1 MEHLNNDS
9 DEQNFDTPDSGSQ
22 TSYSDFS
29 NSDSQHVN
37 ESPTNFSSTP
47 EGEIGKRPRTPYRKD
62 STSYGDSGQPREY
75 QRREHD
81 NPRNPGY
88 YPPRQ
93 DYYDNRNDSRSDNRY
108 DNRNDNRSDSRS
120 DNRYDNRNDN
130 RNNYSNRPSGY
141 SDNRYGSRDND
152 RREYQPR
159 PPYRAPDQYRPNN
172 YGDSR
177 PPREYQPRPP
187 YRAPDQYRPNNYG
200 DSRPPREYQPRP
212 PYRAPEGAPRQ
223 NYDRPP
229 NTYSRD
235 NVENRQSY
243 EGRPQYTP
251 RPNYGDRPQYD
262 RRYTRD
268 DAPQRPPYQN
278 RSENEGSRYGGE
290 RIMRSR
296 NHNPDS
302 RYSNDYQGRDDYRQ
316 NYENRPIT
324 LVKAISKC
332 DYGSPRICLRAI
344 REGLVAVNGEIVTN
358 PNARVRINY
367 DMFEIKGIPVNQ
379 KLDKMYIAIHKG
391 RHFAGSNEQNSPTIY
406 RLMRQKTGWFAPLGC
421 LEIASSGMLLFTND
435 IDCKRTYGIELQ
447 NIAKTY
453 RIKVH
458 RPLQSIEEVDRI
470 LDFVR
475 TQTEEHVSV
484 VLERAN
490 TRNCWLRIQARTS
503 TPKDLRTA
511 LKEYGLETLSF
522 ERTTLGHLSTKDF
535 HPGSWRRLDAAEIE
549 KLIAESNETIE
560 PYIVPDDYKVVPPA
574 SPVQKSDAPNKAAWR
589 IIHRTWCEEL
599 RKQM

>member
-1 MEHLNNDS
+1 MEHLHNDS
-9 DEQNFDTPDSGSQ
+9 DEQNFDTADSGSQ

-37 ESPTNFSSTP
+37 ESPANFSSTP
-47 EGEIGKRPRTPYRKD
+47 EGDLEKRPRTPYRKD
-62 STSYGDSGQPREY
+62 NTSYGDSGQPREF
-75 QRREHD
+75 QRREND
-81 NPRNPGY
+81 NPRNTGH

-93 DYYDNRNDSRSDNRY
+93 NYYDNRYDNRNDSRSDNR
-108 DNRNDNRSDSRS
+108 NDSRSDSRN

-141 SDNRYGSRDND
+141 SDNRYGSRDNE

-159 PPYRAPDQYRPNN
+159 PYT
-172 YGDSR
+172 
-177 PPREYQPRPP
+177 
-187 YRAPDQYRPNNYG
+187 APDQYRPNNYG

-278 RSENEGSRYGGE
+278 RSENDGSRYGGE

-358 PNARVRINY
+358 PNARVRINF

-458 RPLQSIEEVDRI
+458 RPLQSIEEVDII

-522 ERTTLGHLSTKDF
+522 ERTTLGHLSTRDF

-549 KLIAESNETIE
+549 KLIAESNESIE

>member
-1 MEHLNNDS
+1 MEHLHNDS
-9 DEQNFDTPDSGSQ
+9 DEQKFDTADSGSQ

-29 NSDSQHVN
+29 HSDSQHVN
-37 ESPTNFSSTP
+37 ENPADFSSSP
-47 EGEIGKRPRTPYRKD
+47 EGEPGRRPRTPYRKD
-62 STSYGDSGQPREY
+62 NSSYGDSGQPREY
-75 QRREHD
+75 QRRDHD
-81 NPRNPGY
+81 SPRNSGY

-93 DYYDNRNDSRSDNRY
+93 DYYDNRYDNRNDNRY
-108 DNRNDNRSDSRS
+108 DNRNDS
-120 DNRYDNRNDN
+120 

-152 RREYQPR
+152 RRDYQQR
-159 PPYRAPDQYRPNN
+159 PYRSPDQYRQNN

-177 PPREYQPRPP
+177 PPREYQQRP
-187 YRAPDQYRPNNYG
+187 YRAPDQYRQNSYG
-200 DSRPPREYQPRP
+200 DSRPPREYQQR

-235 NVENRQSY
+235 NVDNRQPY
-243 EGRPQYTP
+243 EGRPHYTP
-251 RPNYGDRPQYD
+251 RTDYGDRPQYD
-262 RRYTRD
+262 RRYSRD
-268 DAPQRPPYQN
+268 DGYQRRPYQN
-278 RSENEGSRYGGE
+278 RYENDGGRYGGE

-302 RYSNDYQGRDDYRQ
+302 RYSNDYQGRGDYRQ

-358 PNARVRINY
+358 PNARVRINL

-406 RLMRQKTGWFAPLGC
+406 RLMRQKMGWFAPLGC

-435 IDCKRTYGIELQ
+435 IDCKRRYGSELQ

-511 LKEYGLETLSF
+511 LKGYGLETLSF
-522 ERTTLGHLSTKDF
+522 ERTTLGHLSTRDF
-535 HPGSWRRLDAAEIE
+535 HPGSWRRLDSAEIE
-549 KLIAESNETIE
+549 KLIAESNEPIE

>member
-22 TSYSDFS
+22 TSYSGFS

-108 DNRNDNRSDSRS
+108 DNRNDNR
-120 DNRYDNRNDN
+120 
-130 RNNYSNRPSGY
+130 NNYSNRPSGY

-152 RREYQPR
+152 RRDYQPR
-159 PPYRAPDQYRPNN
+159 
-172 YGDSR
+172 
-177 PPREYQPRPP
+177 P

-235 NVENRQSY
+235 NVENRQPY
-243 EGRPQYTP
+243 EGRPHYTP

-302 RYSNDYQGRDDYRQ
+302 RYSNDYQVRDDYRQ